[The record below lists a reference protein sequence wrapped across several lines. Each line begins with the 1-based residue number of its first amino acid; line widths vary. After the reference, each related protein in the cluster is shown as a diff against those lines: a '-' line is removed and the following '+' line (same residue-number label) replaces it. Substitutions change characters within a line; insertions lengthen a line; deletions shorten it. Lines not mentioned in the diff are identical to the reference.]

1 MNPRILALVG
11 ASVCCSS
18 ASAQYLKK
26 DTLPYPRFLA
36 PAKDSLKR
44 DSLPPMRVYQLK
56 EFNVRHFDHS
66 EDSLLLARLNK
77 KKFKLLLPPL
87 EKQKGIPYQKE
98 GQTHHLPGAAV
109 SLNAIASAFSFK
121 KKARDEAFR
130 RRLTAA
136 MEERAVDKMYN
147 ADLVGRFIPLT
158 GDSLYAFV
166 DKTRPNAGFLAGIT
180 AYDLGVYVK
189 KRYKEYLDTMQV
201 N

>member
-1 MNPRILALVG
+1 MNPRILVLAG
-11 ASVCCSS
+11 ASVWCSS
-18 ASAQYLKK
+18 ATAQYLKK
-26 DTLPYPRFLA
+26 DTLPYPRFLT
-36 PAKDSLKR
+36 PAKDSLRR

-56 EFNVRHFDHS
+56 EFNVRHFNHS
-66 EDSLLLARLNK
+66 EDSAMLR
-77 KKFKLLLPPL
+77 KLKPKNFMLFLPR
-87 EKQKGIPYQKE
+87 EKDKGIAYEKD
-98 GQTHHLPGAAV
+98 GQTHHLPGVAMN
-109 SLNAIASAFSFK
+109 LNAIASVFDFK

-130 RRLTAA
+130 RRLTTV
-136 MEERAVDKMYN
+136 MEERAVNKMYN

-189 KRYKEYLDTMQV
+189 KRYQEYLDTMQV

>member
-1 MNPRILALVG
+1 MNPRILALVS
-11 ASVCCSS
+11 ASVWCSS

-36 PAKDSLKR
+36 PAKDSLRR

-66 EDSLLLARLNK
+66 EDSAMLRKLQPKNFRLI
-77 KKFKLLLPPL
+77 LPL
-87 EKQKGIPYQKE
+87 EKQKGIAYEKD
-98 GQTHHLPGAAV
+98 GKTHHLPGVAMN
-109 SLNAIASAFSFK
+109 LNAIASVFDFK

-130 RRLTAA
+130 RRLTAS
-136 MEERAVDKMYN
+136 MEERAVNKMYN
-147 ADLVGRFIPLT
+147 ADLVARFIPLT

-166 DKTRPNAGFLAGIT
+166 DRTRPNAGFLAGIT

-201 N
+201 LH